1 MPREADGMMGEF
13 RKTVSHGKR
22 PSWERVLAF
31 GPGRE
36 FETEAAAREAAAAW
50 QPDVDEVT
58 EAMRA
63 LVALDERRGRAF
75 AGGSVT
81 HTHRPGREGGND
93 DRRKR
98 ASSGAFVK
106 AIACTFVGLDDLP
119 PEHRT
124 TAGFVGVLDE
134 LLADLPNVPGG
145 PAMQD
150 QVKVLREML
159 ERAMNKARLNR
170 KQLQETPLTLCCQGA
185 PAVHRGPDHRA
196 GPARGPAVRGAAV
209 AASIPAGGGQSD
221 DVGLSLG
228 RGGGKT
234 IAAGLRRRRT
244 RGAAVA
250 ASIPVLT
257 ERGRAASRTTLGCPS
272 VAAAARRLRPDSGDA
287 APAVGGVRLTC
298 RIPSGDAPAVTAARR
313 PRSKAIASDSLAV
326 AATSWPVGR
335 WRGRRR
341 GPPIPNGRASPPAA
355 GARPWT
361 WSSAR

>member
-1 MPREADGMMGEF
+1 M
-13 RKTVSHGKR
+13 HH
-22 PSWERVLAF
+22 
-31 GPGRE
+31 PGRSSSTIGRPTPSPSMRSATPTADRSTARYRE
-36 FETEAAAREAAAAW
+36 LLAAHG
-50 QPDVDEVT
+50 
-58 EAMRA
+58 
-63 LVALDERRGRAF
+63 LVGSMSRRGNLK
-75 AGGSVT
+75 T
-81 HTHRPGREGGND
+81 
-93 DRRKR
+93 
-98 ASSGAFVK
+98 AFVK

-124 TAGFVGVLDE
+124 TAGLVGVLDE

-244 RGAAVA
+244 GSRRCSVNLPNPEWRCPGGHGGEATALEGDRLGLAGRGRDVMAGGQVARTAARSADPERPRLAGGRGRPALDMELGEVGGEAAERPGVRCGGCSGWPPARRSELGRGVA
-250 ASIPVLT
+250 
-257 ERGRAASRTTLGCPS
+257 ERGRGIP
-272 VAAAARRLRPDSGDA
+272 RRSGA
-287 APAVGGVRLTC
+287 GG
-298 RIPSGDAPAVTAARR
+298 
-313 PRSKAIASDSLAV
+313 
-326 AATSWPVGR
+326 
-335 WRGRRR
+335 
-341 GPPIPNGRASPPAA
+341 
-355 GARPWT
+355 
-361 WSSAR
+361 SA